1 MLGPV
6 CYNGSIS
13 NSENSPGMDIKY
25 RKSNNKNLIA
35 ELADANFLI
44 KQPQDILD
52 IFGDLMSRDCD
63 RIIIHERNLH
73 ADFFDLKTRLA
84 GEVLQKFSNYRV
96 KLAIV
101 GDFTKYQSKS
111 LQDFIFESNKS
122 NFVFFTDNIESA
134 IQKLGEC

>member
-1 MLGPV
+1 MELK
-6 CYNGSIS
+6 YHNINDEIS
-13 NSENSPGMDIKY
+13 
-25 RKSNNKNLIA
+25 LA
-35 ELADANFLI
+35 ELIDEHFI
-44 KQPQDILD
+44 ISQPQDILD
-52 IFGDLMSRDCD
+52 IFGNLMGTDCD

-101 GDFTKYQSKS
+101 GDFAKYNSKS

-122 NFVFFTDNIESA
+122 NYVFFTDSIHKA
-134 IQKLGEC
+134 IQRLVH

>member
-1 MLGPV
+1 M
-6 CYNGSIS
+6 
-13 NSENSPGMDIKY
+13 EIKY
-25 RKSNNKNLIA
+25 SGTDNKNSIA
-35 ELADANFLI
+35 ELTDTSFLI
-44 KQPQDILD
+44 KRPQDVLD
-52 IFGDLMSRDCD
+52 IFGDLMSRDCE

-122 NFVFFTDNIESA
+122 NYVFFTNNMDSA
-134 IQKLGEC
+134 IQRLEK